1 MRMEASTIDEI
12 VAYLKTNK
20 AALYDRYGVTRLGIF
35 GSYAGNLQTVSSDI
49 DVVVEFRKEKKN
61 IHSFLGLKRHLE
73 GELSRKIDLGFEHS
87 LKPIIRERIKDR
99 IIYV

>member
-1 MRMEASTIDEI
+1 MEILTIDEI
-12 VAYLKTNK
+12 IGYLKSNK
-20 AALYDRYGVTRLGIF
+20 AFLYDQYGVTRLGVF
-35 GSYAGNLQTVSSDI
+35 GSFAANLQAVSSDI
-49 DVVVEFRKEKKN
+49 DMVVEFRKDKKN

-73 GELSRKIDLGFEHS
+73 GEFSRKIDLGFENS